1 MTRELA
7 IKLLHPDTT
16 KDALGEKP
24 HDECIKLIEKACVL
38 ACEAL
43 KDYEPWIPATT
54 PPKPLER
61 VMVYYKLGDHYWTDI
76 ATYYKKGDA
85 FWEDIDEDGFYKYDS
100 EYGYFPVTEV
110 LFWKPLPKAP
120 TM

>member
-16 KDALGEKP
+16 KDALQGKT
-24 HDECIKLIEKACVL
+24 HDESIKLIEEACIL

-43 KDYEPWIPATT
+43 QGYNPWRPAST
-54 PPKPLER
+54 PPKSLER
-61 VMVYYKLGDHYWTDI
+61 VMVYYKSGDSYWTDI

-110 LFWKPLPKAP
+110 LFWKLSPKAP